1 MKQLLNGMLMKK
13 VIALLVL
20 CMSTTL
26 AMAQFG
32 DLDDI
37 LNKAGKPQNE
47 SAHSDNHI
55 GKTNVEK
62 AFAQGLVAIRQ
73 DFQLEDTVTGELYN
87 FGDNKDRFGGQIS
100 FMVKLGDGIVIPD
113 AIIRP
118 WDDDPNYPEYKN
130 KQYVP
135 YINRTSL
142 LKVSQSNW
150 KELEIPLWPNIEGEL
165 ANGLKYVIDEES
177 KGAITEA
184 TTSSGFRRSSGYG
197 EKEVWV
203 VWLSLSEM
211 QCEFMTQQIELT
223 LEADKKIYK
232 MEAPASRLS
241 LLGGIVVEPIYTG
254 IGRVDFALVGIIG
267 KSDGQYNMA
276 VIEPNMAEEILI
288 SEKNNSK

>member
-1 MKQLLNGMLMKK
+1 MKQLINGMLMKK

-20 CMSTTL
+20 CMSTML

-47 SAHSDNHI
+47 SAPSDNHF

-73 DFQLEDTVTGELYN
+73 DFQLEDTVTGKLYN

-100 FMVKLGDGIVIPD
+100 FMVKLGNGIVIPD
-113 AIIRP
+113 EIMRP
-118 WDDDPNYPEYKN
+118 WDFDPNYPEYKN

-150 KELEIPLWPNIEGEL
+150 KELGIPFWPNIEAEL

-177 KGAITEA
+177 KDAITEA

-197 EKEVWV
+197 KKEVWV

-211 QCEFMTQQIELT
+211 QCEFVTKQMELT
-223 LEADKKIYK
+223 LEAGKKIYK
-232 MEAPASRLS
+232 MEVPSSRLS

-267 KSDGQYNMA
+267 KTNGEYKMA
-276 VIEPNMAEEILI
+276 VIEPNMAEEMLV
-288 SEKNNSK
+288 SEKK

>member
-1 MKQLLNGMLMKK
+1 MKQLLNRMLMRK

-47 SAHSDNHI
+47 STPSDNHI
-55 GKTNVEK
+55 DKTNVEK

-73 DFQLEDTVTGELYN
+73 DFQLEDTVTGKLYN
-87 FGDNKDRFGGQIS
+87 FGDSKDRFGGQIS

-118 WDDDPNYPEYKN
+118 WDDDPNYPGYKN

-177 KGAITEA
+177 KNAITEA

-197 EKEVWV
+197 KKEVWV

-211 QCEFMTQQIELT
+211 QCEFVTKQMELT
-223 LEADKKIYK
+223 LEADKKLYK
-232 MEAPASRLS
+232 MEAPVSKLS

-267 KSDGQYNMA
+267 KTDGEYNMA
-276 VIEPNMAEEILI
+276 VIEPNMAEEMLV
-288 SEKNNSK
+288 SDKK